1 MKYAFGSFELDVRR
15 QTLSRGEIVLHVP
28 HRVFAT
34 LYLLVANHD
43 RDVTKDELLQK
54 VWRGNVVGDDSLTA
68 AVREARRLVG
78 DDGRSQRM
86 IRTLHGVGYRWV
98 GEARLLEGGSR
109 AALPGLVLEDEA
121 QEGMAQIR
129 RTGRP
134 SIAVLPFAVLTSV
147 EECGLLGDAVAAE
160 LIGGLARLAW
170 LKVIAR
176 GSSFRFHEPAPDPA
190 AVARL
195 LDVRYVLSGTIERNG
210 SRLEISVELARTLD
224 AVVIWS
230 ERFAGRIDD
239 VHDIR
244 AHILAAAIAALELRI
259 PAEEARAALTMAV
272 ENLDAWAEFHIGLRH
287 LYRYNLRDMDL
298 AEARF
303 EAALAREPGFAR
315 AHAGLSFIAF
325 QRAFMH
331 VTGNR
336 ERAIDEAAAHAARS
350 LELDPLDPFG
360 NYCMGRASWIS
371 GDLESASVW
380 ARRSFAAAP
389 GYAHGHYLYAMM
401 DLYSGGTEMARRES
415 ATSLSMSPID
425 PLSYG
430 MLATHA
436 SALIGEGAFEA
447 AVAWSEEAALRP
459 EAHYLIDM
467 IAAAANELA
476 GRPGRAEFW
485 ARRIR
490 RRRPDATGADFFESF
505 QYRECLTQ
513 QNLSGAFCRL
523 GFSGGRTA
531 ESAAARNSETVSA

>member
-15 QTLSRGEIVLHVP
+15 QTLSRSGIVLQVP
-28 HRVFAT
+28 HRVFST

-54 VWRGNVVGDDSLTA
+54 VWRGHFVGDDSLTA

-98 GEARLLEGGSR
+98 GEARLLAGDSR
-109 AALPGLVLEDEA
+109 AALPGLLFEDEG
-121 QEGMAQIR
+121 QEGSSRIR
-129 RTGRP
+129 RNGNP
-134 SIAVLPFAVLTSV
+134 SIAILPFAVLTSAQ
-147 EECGLLGDAVAAE
+147 ECGLLGDAVAAE
-160 LIGGLARLAW
+160 LIGELARLAW

-176 GSSFRFHEPAPDPA
+176 GSSFRFREPNPDPA

-195 LDVRYVLSGTIERNG
+195 LDVRYILSGTIECSG
-210 SRLEISVELARTLD
+210 FRLEISVELARTLD

-230 ERFAGRIDD
+230 ERFSGRIDD

-244 AHILAAAIAALELRI
+244 AHILTATIAALELRI
-259 PAEEARAALTMAV
+259 PAEEARVALTMAP

-287 LYRYNLRDMDL
+287 LYRYNRRDMDL

-303 EAALAREPGFAR
+303 KAALLREPGFAR

-336 ERAIDEAAAHAARS
+336 EHAIVEAAAHAERS

-380 ARRSFAAAP
+380 ARRSFAASP
-389 GYAHGHYLYAMM
+389 SYAHGHYLYAMM
-401 DLYSGGTEMARRES
+401 DLYSGGTEMARCES
-415 ATSLSMSPID
+415 ATSLGMSPID

-476 GRPGRAEFW
+476 GRPRRAEFW
-485 ARRIR
+485 TRRIR
-490 RRRPDATGADFFESF
+490 GRRPDATGTDFFESF
-505 QYRECLTQ
+505 QYRECPAQ
-513 QNLSGAFCRL
+513 KNLSGAFCRL
-523 GFSGGRTA
+523 GLSDGCTIG
-531 ESAAARNSETVSA
+531 SAPGRNSARVSA